1 MAHPL
6 WQMAAGIRSGG
17 GGAAEAGV
25 MDADV
30 THARYQTVLAPPLC
44 SNRSRWLGWCQ
55 GGGTGQQTD
64 GFWDIGVL
72 LRRTLRALF
81 TTTAMTLSWGATA
94 LKRML
99 FSLTVSSCAAGLT
112 RKAAA
117 AAPETVFAAALSKRT
132 FFPPTK
138 RPNRTTNVSA
148 FQREVYILNL
158 RPATMRLLLKTPQD
172 FALQLSQRPMKTVL
186 LSKDKQ
192 PEM

>member
-1 MAHPL
+1 
-6 WQMAAGIRSGG
+6 
-17 GGAAEAGV
+17 

-64 GFWDIGVL
+64 GIWDIGVL

-99 FSLTVSSCAAGLT
+99 F
-112 RKAAA
+112 
-117 AAPETVFAAALSKRT
+117 FANS
-132 FFPPTK
+132 
-138 RPNRTTNVSA
+138 
-148 FQREVYILNL
+148 
-158 RPATMRLLLKTPQD
+158 
-172 FALQLSQRPMKTVL
+172 
-186 LSKDKQ
+186 
-192 PEM
+192 